1 MAIRDLKKRIA
12 ALPEQPGVYL
22 YLDTAGETLYVGRA
36 RSLRA
41 RVRSYLGAYG
51 SSPKTDALL
60 DEVTRLEVIVT
71 DSLVEALA
79 LEAHLIKQR
88 SPRFNILLR
97 DDKNYPYLQL
107 TTGEAFPRVLVA
119 RRVDPRDG
127 HAYAGPFLPATFARK
142 TMSLTHKLFGIR
154 SCNEVINGRRGRACL
169 EYDIKRCVA
178 PCVDSLCSPE
188 QYAEA
193 VEHTKLFLEGRND
206 ELIADLKRRMREASD
221 DLRYEEAAQTRDA
234 IRTVETL
241 RDRQQKMSSVR
252 LGDRDAFGVK
262 LGPSGAIIQVFQ
274 MRGGRVIERVE
285 LAADLPAGAGS
296 AESETVQAAV
306 QQFYEE
312 RAAPPEIHLPVEIDD
327 SEALAAWLS
336 ERAGRKVRIGVP
348 KRGEKRGLLD
358 LATRNAALA
367 YRSRYSDEA
376 RAGAAALDELRVVL
390 GLPAAPRRI
399 ECFDISTLQG
409 AETVGS
415 MVVCEDGRAV
425 RKDYRKYRVRGTSW
439 GEERT
444 ALPGAPPSR
453 RRRRGKG
460 PAPGA
465 ASPASG
471 AAGPAPGAASPA
483 SGAAGPAP
491 GAASPASGA
500 AGPAPGAAS
509 PASGAAGPAP
519 GAASP
524 APGAAGPAPGA
535 ASPAS
540 GAAGP
545 APGADPRLLDDFASM
560 REVVGRRYRRLLD
573 DGGPLPDL
581 VVIDGGRGQLSSA
594 YEAFASLGL
603 SNLVAVGLAKQEE
616 LIVTR
621 DAAEPIALDRA
632 SPALLLLQRMR
643 DEAHRFAVTF
653 HRKARSRRDLRTAL
667 DGIPGVGPRRR
678 RVLLT
683 RFGSVAN
690 VRRATRE
697 ELVPVVGAKV
707 ADAVLG
713 HFASGQ
719 QEFAP

>member
-22 YLDTAGETLYVGRA
+22 YLDPAGETLYVGRA

-127 HAYAGPFLPATFARK
+127 HTYAGPFLPATFARK

-178 PCVDSLCSPE
+178 PCVESLCTPE

-206 ELIADLKRRMREASD
+206 ELVADLKRRMLAASD

-234 IRTVETL
+234 IRTIETL

-262 LGPSGAIIQVFQ
+262 VGPSGAVIQVFQ

-285 LAADLPAGAGS
+285 LAADVPAGAGS
-296 AESETVQAAV
+296 PERETVQAAV

-312 RAAPPEIHLPVEIDD
+312 RTAPPEVHLPVEIDEP
-327 SEALAAWLS
+327 EALASWLG

-425 RKDYRKYRVRGTSW
+425 RKEYRKYRVRGGSW

-444 ALPGAPPSR
+444 APPGAPPP
-453 RRRRGKG
+453 RRRRGGKG
-460 PAPGA
+460 KASA
-465 ASPASG
+465 AAGRASG
-471 AAGPAPGAASPA
+471 ATNQAPGVAGRVPGANQA
-483 SGAAGPAP
+483 SGATTQVP
-491 GAASPASGA
+491 GATDQPTGAGSTPPGASSPAD
-500 AGPAPGAAS
+500 
-509 PASGAAGPAP
+509 
-519 GAASP
+519 
-524 APGAAGPAPGA
+524 
-535 ASPAS
+535 
-540 GAAGP
+540 
-545 APGADPRLLDDFASM
+545 ADPRLLDDFASM

-616 LIVTR
+616 LVFTR
-621 DAAEPIALDRA
+621 DAAEPIVLDRA

-653 HRKARSRRDLRTAL
+653 HRKARSRRDLQSAL

-713 HFASGQ
+713 HFAGQ
-719 QEFAP
+719 PSAP

>member
-22 YLDTAGETLYVGRA
+22 YLDDGGETLYVGRA

-119 RRVDPRDG
+119 RRVAPRDG
-127 HAYAGPFLPATFARK
+127 HTYAGPFLPATLARK

-178 PCVDSLCSPE
+178 PCVDSLCTPE

-206 ELIADLKRRMREASD
+206 ELIADLKRRMRDASD

-234 IRTVETL
+234 IATVETL

-262 LGPSGAIIQVFQ
+262 IGPSGAIIQVFQ

-296 AESETVQAAV
+296 AERETVQAAV
-306 QQFYEE
+306 QQFYEA
-312 RAAPPEIHLPVEIDD
+312 RTAPPEVHLPVEID
-327 SEALAAWLS
+327 EPEVLASWLG
-336 ERAGRKVRIGVP
+336 ERAGRKVRITVP

-376 RAGAAALDELRVVL
+376 RTGAAALDELRVTL
-390 GLPAAPRRI
+390 GLPVAPRRI

-415 MVVCEDGRAV
+415 MVVCEDGRAA
-425 RKDYRKYRVRGTSW
+425 RKEYRKYRVRGTRLGRAAHRVARRASAPPAA
-439 GEERT
+439 RRRD
-444 ALPGAPPSR
+444 PGAGRRGPSAGRLRGDARGGRPAVSAAAR
-453 RRRRGKG
+453 RRRAVARPGGDRRRPRAAVVRLRGLRVARPVEPG
-460 PAPGA
+460 GGRAGQAGGADLHAGCRGSDRPRQIEPGA
-465 ASPASG
+465 ASAAAAARRGPPLRGHLPPGRPIPPRPPIGPSTASRG
-471 AAGPAPGAASPA
+471 WGRAG
-483 SGAAGPAP
+483 
-491 GAASPASGA
+491 
-500 AGPAPGAAS
+500 
-509 PASGAAGPAP
+509 
-519 GAASP
+519 
-524 APGAAGPAPGA
+524 
-535 ASPAS
+535 
-540 GAAGP
+540 
-545 APGADPRLLDDFASM
+545 
-560 REVVGRRYRRLLD
+560 
-573 DGGPLPDL
+573 GGCC
-581 VVIDGGRGQLSSA
+581 
-594 YEAFASLGL
+594 
-603 SNLVAVGLAKQEE
+603 
-616 LIVTR
+616 
-621 DAAEPIALDRA
+621 
-632 SPALLLLQRMR
+632 
-643 DEAHRFAVTF
+643 
-653 HRKARSRRDLRTAL
+653 
-667 DGIPGVGPRRR
+667 
-678 RVLLT
+678 
-683 RFGSVAN
+683 
-690 VRRATRE
+690 
-697 ELVPVVGAKV
+697 
-707 ADAVLG
+707 
-713 HFASGQ
+713 
-719 QEFAP
+719 